1 LVTEFKKNCL
11 KITNFNPLPLPLPSF
26 HKTSGMVATVEVE
39 KIIFGL
45 AKQNYYETYI
55 PTSQASPQIGT
66 WLPQAYA
73 NC

>member
-1 LVTEFKKNCL
+1 
-11 KITNFNPLPLPLPSF
+11 
-26 HKTSGMVATVEVE
+26 MVATVEVE